1 MSALFDFQSF
11 LTVLLLTICSCTYLK
26 EKVPNALQ
34 RTTGFRGIFWKASRI
49 GGATFVFLENPA
61 WKPSSPVY
69 DSAAVVCVLQ
79 AKGPAPGFPCSVLAW
94 AYPYFCFSDSWEV
107 VNLLAFIFGAALKRV
122 ASTLSTFLFLNW

>member
-49 GGATFVFLENPA
+49 GERA
-61 WKPSSPVY
+61 SPWV
-69 DSAAVVCVLQ
+69 SL
-79 AKGPAPGFPCSVLAW
+79 
-94 AYPYFCFSDSWEV
+94 FCIGMGVSI
-107 VNLLAFIFGAALKRV
+107 LLF
-122 ASTLSTFLFLNW
+122 